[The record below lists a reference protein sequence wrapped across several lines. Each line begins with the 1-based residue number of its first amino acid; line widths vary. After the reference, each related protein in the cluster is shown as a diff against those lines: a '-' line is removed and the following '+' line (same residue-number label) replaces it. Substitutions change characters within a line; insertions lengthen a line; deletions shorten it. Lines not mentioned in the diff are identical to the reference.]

1 MNITYPTGT
10 TVPVILSGTTQLG
23 TPGIPDLGGTVLEDE
38 IRTFT
43 AGKGRSIR
51 GTLQDRVVQMN
62 DTIGTL
68 AFYSWIKEFNAP
80 PGTPGITEM
89 YFDWLVSHGPP
100 TTTEIKNRSSLRQAE

>member
-1 MNITYPTGT
+1 MNITYPAST

-23 TPGIPDLGGTVLEDE
+23 TPGIPDLGGTVLEGE
-38 IRTFT
+38 IRIFT
-43 AGKGRSIR
+43 AGKGSSIR

-80 PGTPGITEM
+80 TGDAWYHG
-89 YFDWLVSHGPP
+89 DVLRLVGVTSTANHH
-100 TTTEIKNRSSLRQAE
+100 